1 MKTMNKE
8 KMNELNLD
16 QMETISGG
24 DWKEILGDVATVVGL
39 GPLGEFIVFGKHY
52 NRAQYGHD

>member
-1 MKTMNKE
+1 
-8 KMNELNLD
+8 
-16 QMETISGG
+16 METISGG

-39 GPLGEFIVFGKHY
+39 GPLGEFIVFGKYY